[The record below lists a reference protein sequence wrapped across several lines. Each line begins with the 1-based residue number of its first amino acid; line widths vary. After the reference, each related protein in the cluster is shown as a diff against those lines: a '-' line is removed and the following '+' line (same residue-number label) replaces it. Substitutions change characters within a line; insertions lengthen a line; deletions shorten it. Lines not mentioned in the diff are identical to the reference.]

1 MLKPP
6 STASRHFKTAGT
18 PGAQV
23 LRKEQAMA
31 WERKLMRTVRVRNVN
46 KSGTLARLLASIAN
60 LGASV
65 GSIEMLTETAQAVV
79 RDITVYADDEEHM
92 DHVIE
97 TMRVN
102 EGTRV
107 LEVRD
112 EVLRVHQKG
121 KIAIRSRFPID
132 STATLRRVYTPG
144 VAEVCLKIADDP
156 ELAWLY
162 TSISHFVAIVTDGSA
177 VLGLGDIGA
186 LASMP
191 VMEGKAMLMETLVG
205 LSGMPILLNT
215 RDPEQIIQAVANI
228 APTFAAIQLED
239 ISAPRCFEVEERL
252 QAMLDIPVFHDNQHG
267 TAVVSTAALQVM
279 ASRARVDIGKA
290 VIGQVGLGAAGNAI
304 AKMLMRLTGNP
315 VLGID
320 LNETCMERFEHDGG
334 RRSSLAEIMSEC
346 QIVIATTG
354 VPNLIPPEM
363 IRKGQIILALS
374 HPKPEI
380 DPEEAMQRGAIF
392 SADGKSVNNILGFP
406 GIFRGAVDSR
416 APRIT
421 HEMLVA
427 AVDVL
432 VRETP
437 SEELMPNPLDKRV
450 HRQVA
455 RAVAETAMRQ
465 GIARAEYVS
474 YVEE

>member
-1 MLKPP
+1 
-6 STASRHFKTAGT
+6 
-18 PGAQV
+18 
-23 LRKEQAMA
+23 MA

-46 KSGTLARLLASIAN
+46 KSGTLARLLASIADMS
-60 LGASV
+60 ASV
-65 GSIEMLTETAQAVV
+65 GTIEMLTETAQSVV

-112 EVLRVHQKG
+112 DVLQVHQKG
-121 KIAIRSRFPID
+121 KIAIRSRYPID
-132 STATLRRVYTPG
+132 STAMLRRVYTPG

-177 VLGLGDIGA
+177 VLGLGDIGP

-215 RDPEQIIQAVANI
+215 KDPDEIVQAVSTI

-239 ISAPRCFEVEERL
+239 ISAPRCFEIEERL
-252 QAMLDIPVFHDNQHG
+252 QAMLDIPVMHDDQHG
-267 TAVVSTAALQVM
+267 TAVVSAAALKVI
-279 ASRARVDIGKA
+279 AKRTHVDINKA
-290 VIGQVGLGAAGNAI
+290 VIGQIGLGAAGNAI
-304 AKMLMRLTGNP
+304 AKMMMRLTGNP
-315 VLGID
+315 VLGTD
-320 LNETCMERFEHDGG
+320 LSATCLERFERDGG
-334 RRSSLAEIMSEC
+334 KRSSLQEIMSEC

-354 VPNLIPPEM
+354 TPNLIKPEM
-363 IRKGQIILALS
+363 IHKGQVILALS
-374 HPKPEI
+374 NPKPEI
-380 DPEEAMQRGAIF
+380 DAEEAMERGAVF
-392 SADGKSVNNILGFP
+392 AADGKSVNNILGFP

-421 HEMLVA
+421 DEMLIA

-437 SEELMPNPLDKRV
+437 SGELMPNPLDKRV
-450 HRQVA
+450 HHEVA
-455 RAVAETAMRQ
+455 RAVAETAIRQ
-465 GIARAEYVS
+465 GIARAEYVP
-474 YVEE
+474 YVDE